1 MRQNL
6 IIFKNSLL
14 STDSCTVNYTD
25 KRTRHQK
32 PARRIKHLRMTL
44 NGASVVKMMD
54 LILTN
59 VRVQQSSCYGAQ
71 TRSSKTL
78 NVTNL
83 CKS

>member
-1 MRQNL
+1 MRQKL
-6 IIFKNSLL
+6 ITFKSSLL
-14 STDSCTVNYTD
+14 STDSCTVNYPD

-32 PARRIKHLRMTL
+32 TVWRINHLRMTL

-54 LILTN
+54 LILKN
-59 VRVQQSSCYGAQ
+59 VRVQQSTCYDAQ
-71 TRSSKTL
+71 TRGSKIL